1 MKTLGQRRTP
11 ALRGKRV
18 GLVMGEKMFSRRL
31 LLVALLA
38 AAAAAPGFVI
48 AMGQAQAVDQH
59 VQYRSPGPVAEV
71 SAGAHSP
78 A

>member
-1 MKTLGQRRTP
+1 MKTLGEGRTP

-18 GLVMGEKMFSRRL
+18 GLVMGERMFSRRL

-59 VQYRSPGPVAEV
+59 VQYRSPGPVAAAAV
-71 SAGAHSP
+71 GAHAP